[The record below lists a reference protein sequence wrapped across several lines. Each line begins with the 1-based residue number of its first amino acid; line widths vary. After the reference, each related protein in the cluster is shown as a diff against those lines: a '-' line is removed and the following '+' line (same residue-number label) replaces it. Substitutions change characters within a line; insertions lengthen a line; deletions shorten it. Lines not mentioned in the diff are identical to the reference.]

1 MFNVEVAFRIDQLNG
16 SGDRGID
23 RHNDDR
29 IVMIGRSAGSAVQCV
44 VARNIALQ
52 DTKSLTRL
60 QKRRTLSSLTVLVK
74 AVIVC

>member
-1 MFNVEVAFRIDQLNG
+1 MFDMEVAFRIDQLNG

-29 IVMIGRSAGSAVQCV
+29 IVMIEWSTGSAVQCV
-44 VARNIALQ
+44 AARDIALQ
-52 DTKSLTRL
+52 DTMGVTRL
-60 QKRRTLSSLTVLVK
+60 QKRRTLSSLAVLVK